1 MSEPQD
7 IGNEEI
13 EGPTAPFWMVTYGDM
28 VTLLLTFFVLIVSML
43 EVQVKKFKE
52 ALSYFQ
58 GRTSVLTHD
67 AVMSSLNQQL
77 MTISEAKD
85 QAERFEELL
94 EYLEENDLL
103 DKVQVQ
109 LTENGLHLTVADSV
123 MFHSGEAELIE
134 PARTVLGYV
143 ASLLDGRIESVVVEG
158 HTDDRPIHTVRYPS
172 NWELSVARAA
182 SVVRFML
189 SLTEVLDPS
198 HYVAIGHG
206 EHHPIHTNT
215 TAAGRSHNRR
225 VEIFLSH
232 QLWQNAIKSDLG
244 PLQPTELLTT
254 EPR

>member
-1 MSEPQD
+1 
-7 IGNEEI
+7 
-13 EGPTAPFWMVTYGDM
+13 MVTYGDM
-28 VTLLLTFFVLIVSML
+28 VTLLLTFFVLIVSMS
-43 EVQVKKFKE
+43 EVEVKKFKE
-52 ALSYFQ
+52 AMSYFQ
-58 GRTSVLTHD
+58 GRNSVLTHD
-67 AVMSSLNQQL
+67 AVIPALNQQL
-77 MTISEAKD
+77 MQQAKE

-143 ASLLDGRIESVVVEG
+143 AGMLDSRIESVVVEG

-189 SLTEVLDPS
+189 SLTEALDPS

-206 EHHPIHTNT
+206 EHQPIHTNT
-215 TAAGRSHNRR
+215 TAVGRSRNRR
-225 VEIFLSH
+225 VEIFLS
-232 QLWQNAIKSDLG
+232 QQIWQNAIKSDLG
-244 PLQPTELLTT
+244 PLQPTELLTM

>member
-1 MSEPQD
+1 MSED
-7 IGNEEI
+7 NEELPA
-13 EGPTAPFWMVTYGDM
+13 PTAPFWMVTYGDM
-28 VTLLLTFFVLIVSML
+28 VTLLLTFFVLIVSMS
-43 EVQVKKFKE
+43 EIEVKKFKE

-58 GRTSVLTHD
+58 GRTSVLSHD
-67 AVMSSLNQQL
+67 AVTPAMTQQL
-77 MTISEAKD
+77 MTIAQAKE

-134 PARTVLGYV
+134 PARTVLRYV
-143 ASLLDGRIESVVVEG
+143 AGLLDGRIESVVVEG

-215 TAAGRSHNRR
+215 TAAGRSRNRR
-225 VEIFLSH
+225 VEIFLSR
-232 QLWQNAIKSDLG
+232 QPWQNAIKSDLG
-244 PLQPTELLTT
+244 PLQPTEQLST

>member
-1 MSEPQD
+1 MSED
-7 IGNEEI
+7 AENEEL
-13 EGPTAPFWMVTYGDM
+13 EGPTAPFWLVTYSDM
-28 VTLLLTFFVLIVSML
+28 VTLLLTFFVLIVSMS
-43 EVQVKKFKE
+43 EVEIKKFEE

-58 GRTSVLTHD
+58 GRTSVLSHD
-67 AVMSSLNQQL
+67 AVTPAMNQQL
-77 MTISEAKD
+77 MTIAQAKD
-85 QAERFEELL
+85 QAERYEELL

-134 PARTVLGYV
+134 PARTVLRYV
-143 ASLLDGRIESVVVEG
+143 AGLLNGRIESVVVEG

-198 HYVAIGHG
+198 HYVAMGHG
-206 EHHPIHTNT
+206 EHYPIDTNT
-215 TAAGRSHNRR
+215 TAAGRSRNRR
-225 VEIFLSH
+225 VEIFLSR
-232 QLWQNAIKSDLG
+232 QPWQNAIKSDLG
-244 PLQPTELLTT
+244 PLQGQLPT

>member
-1 MSEPQD
+1 
-7 IGNEEI
+7 
-13 EGPTAPFWMVTYGDM
+13 MVTYGDM
-28 VTLLLTFFVLIVSML
+28 VTLLLTFFVLIVSMS
-43 EVQVKKFKE
+43 EVEVKKFKE
-52 ALSYFQ
+52 AMSYFQ

-67 AVMSSLNQQL
+67 AVIPALNQQL
-77 MTISEAKD
+77 MQQAKE

-134 PARTVLGYV
+134 PARTVLGFV
-143 ASLLDGRIESVVVEG
+143 AGMLDGRIESVVVEG

-172 NWELSVARAA
+172 NWELSAARAA

-215 TAAGRSHNRR
+215 TAAGRSRNRR
-225 VEIFLSH
+225 VEIFLS
-232 QLWQNAIKSDLG
+232 QQIWQNAIKSDLG

-254 EPR
+254 ELR